1 MPTENNILEDIQEI
15 SIDKLPILTILYENE
30 KYNDINYLNNKIQEA
45 IENLKN
51 GISTCIIKNVLEKK
65 YKSGFK
71 QYYITGYVVVR
82 KDLGYYSDA
91 TFIIKDKEAEYIK
104 EIKAELYKYH
114 TDDYSV
120 GTDIDL
126 IV

>member
-1 MPTENNILEDIQEI
+1 MSTENNILEDIQEI
-15 SIDKLPILTILYENE
+15 PIDKLPILTILYENE
-30 KYNDINYLNNKIQEA
+30 KYNYINYLNNKIQEA

>member
-1 MPTENNILEDIQEI
+1 MTTENNILEDIQEI

-30 KYNDINYLNNKIQEA
+30 KYNDNNYLNNKIQEA

-104 EIKAELYKYH
+104 KIKAELYKYH

>member
-1 MPTENNILEDIQEI
+1 MTTENNIVEDIQEI
-15 SIDKLPILTILYENE
+15 PIDKLPILTILYEDE
-30 KYNDINYLNNKIQEA
+30 KYNDNNYLNNKIQEA

-51 GISTCIIKNVLEKK
+51 GISTCIIKNVLEEK

>member
-1 MPTENNILEDIQEI
+1 MTTENNIVEDIQEI
-15 SIDKLPILTILYENE
+15 PIDKLPILTIIYENE
-30 KYNDINYLNNKIQEA
+30 KYNDNNYLNNKIQEA

-51 GISTCIIKNVLEKK
+51 GISTCIIKNVLEEK

>member
-1 MPTENNILEDIQEI
+1 MDIEINSDDNIQEI
-15 SIDKLPILTILYENE
+15 PIEKLPILTIIYENE
-30 KYNDINYLNNKIQEA
+30 KYNETDYLNNKVQEA
-45 IENLKN
+45 REMLNN
-51 GISTCIIKNVLEKK
+51 NISTCIIKNVLEEK

>member
-1 MPTENNILEDIQEI
+1 MTTENNIVEDIQEI
-15 SIDKLPILTILYENE
+15 QIDKLPVLNIIYENE
-30 KYNDINYLNNKIQEA
+30 KYNDNNYLNNKIQEA

-51 GISTCIIKNVLEKK
+51 GISTCIIKNVLEEK

>member
-1 MPTENNILEDIQEI
+1 MTTENNIVEDIQEI
-15 SIDKLPILTILYENE
+15 PIDKLPILTILYENE
-30 KYNDINYLNNKIQEA
+30 KYNDNNYLNNKIQEA

-51 GISTCIIKNVLEKK
+51 GISTCIIKNVLEEK